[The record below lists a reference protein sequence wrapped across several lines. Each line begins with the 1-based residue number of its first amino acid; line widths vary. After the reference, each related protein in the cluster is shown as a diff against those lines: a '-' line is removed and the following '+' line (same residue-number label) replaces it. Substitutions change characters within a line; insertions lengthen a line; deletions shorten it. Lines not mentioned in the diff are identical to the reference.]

1 MEKKMT
7 YTYTK
12 EEAFQ
17 KAVLF
22 DKVVEQLKLEIA
34 SYQGAPTSDNADGA
48 RAALEMLNNI
58 INLLQQIP
66 FSSEEIKQ

>member
-1 MEKKMT
+1 MT
-7 YTYTK
+7 YKYTK

-48 RAALEMLNNI
+48 RAATEMMLSNI
-58 INLLQQIP
+58 NRLQQIP
-66 FSSEEIKQ
+66 FSSEEIK

>member
-1 MEKKMT
+1 MA
-7 YTYTK
+7 YRYTK

-34 SYQGAPTSDNADGA
+34 SYQGAPTNASADAA
-48 RAALEMLNNI
+48 RAVTEMMLSNI
-58 INLLQQIP
+58 NRLQQIS
-66 FSSEEIKQ
+66 FCSEEIKQ

>member
-22 DKVVEQLKLEIA
+22 DKVVEQLNLEIA
-34 SYQGAPTSDNADGA
+34 SYQGAPSSDSADAA
-48 RAALEMLNNI
+48 RAVTEMMLSNI
-58 INLLQQIP
+58 NRLQQIS
-66 FSSEEIKQ
+66 FCSEEIKQ

>member
-1 MEKKMT
+1 MT
-7 YTYTK
+7 YKYTK

-34 SYQGAPTSDNADGA
+34 SYQGAPTSDSADGA
-48 RAALEMLNNI
+48 RAVTEMLLGNI
-58 INLLQQIP
+58 NRLQQIP
-66 FSSEEIKQ
+66 FSSEEIQQ

>member
-1 MEKKMT
+1 MT

-34 SYQGAPTSDNADGA
+34 SYQGAPTSDSADAA
-48 RAALEMLNNI
+48 RAVTEMMLGN
-58 INLLQQIP
+58 INLLQQIA